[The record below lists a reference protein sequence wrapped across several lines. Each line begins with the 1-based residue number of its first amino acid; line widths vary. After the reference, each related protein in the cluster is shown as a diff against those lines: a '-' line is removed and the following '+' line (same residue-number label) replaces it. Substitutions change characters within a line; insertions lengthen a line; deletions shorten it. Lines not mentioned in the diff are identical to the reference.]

1 MNKLRIAIAQL
12 NTIVGD
18 ISGNTSKIMSYVEQA
33 DKKQSDIVIFPELTI
48 TGYPPEDLLFRKD
61 FIQSNLH
68 ALNEIVEFSKNR
80 NLLIVIGFVNSDVDL
95 YNAAATIYNG
105 KTIDIYHKINLPN
118 YGVFDEKRHF
128 KSGNKISII
137 KYKNIRIGITICED
151 IWHPKGP
158 DYYEALSGNAEMIVN
173 ISASPYT
180 IGKDRKR
187 IEIIRA
193 RSRDNIIKI
202 AYCNLVG
209 GQDELVFDGNSMIM
223 DENGTIVAKL
233 HSFNEYLD
241 IGDISFSDVLKK
253 RLKNINI
260 RGLRKEGIISPYKL
274 IYSSI
279 NSKKREKID
288 ELLFQIKKSVKFE
301 DKEIFNCLVCGTRD
315 YIRKNGFK
323 HVVIAIS
330 GGIDSAIVAVIA
342 VKALGSENVTGIF
355 MPSQFTESISKRD
368 AKKLCDNIGIE
379 LIEKP
384 IESIYN
390 MYLTLLDDIF
400 KDLSFGVA
408 EENLQARIR
417 GNLVMALSNKF
428 GWLVLTTGNKSE
440 MSVGYATLY
449 GDMAGG
455 FAVIKDV
462 TKTCLY
468 KIANWAN
475 DRWGLI
481 PESIIE
487 RPPTAELRQNQRDT
501 DSLPPYEILDPI
513 LKAYIEEDKSKA
525 EIGLMGYETS
535 YINKVINLV
544 IGNEYKRRQ
553 APVGIKITERSFG
566 RDRRYPITNKFKPLK

>member
-1 MNKLRIAIAQL
+1 MNKLRVAIAQL
-12 NTIVGD
+12 NTTVGD
-18 ISGNTSKIMSYVEQA
+18 ISGNTSKAMSYIEQA
-33 DKKQSDIVIFPELTI
+33 DKKQSDIIIFPELTI

-61 FIQSNLH
+61 FIQANLH

-80 NLLIVIGFVNSDVDL
+80 DMLIVIGFVDSDVYL
-95 YNAAATIYNG
+95 YNAAATIYKG
-105 KTIDIYHKINLPN
+105 EIIDIYHKIRLPN
-118 YGVFDEKRHF
+118 YGVFDEKRYF

-151 IWHPKGP
+151 IWYPKGP
-158 DYYEALSGNAEMIVN
+158 DFYEALSGDAEMIVN

-180 IGKDRKR
+180 IGKNRKR
-187 IEIIRA
+187 TEMMRTK
-193 RSRDNIIKI
+193 SKDNIIKI

-209 GQDELVFDGNSMIM
+209 GQDELVFDGNSMII
-223 DENGTIVAKL
+223 DEKGAIVAKL
-233 HSFNEYLD
+233 HSFTECLD
-241 IGDISFSDVLKK
+241 IGDVLFSDVLNR
-253 RLKNINI
+253 RLKDINI
-260 RGLRKEGIISPYKL
+260 KGSRKEEIISPYKL

-279 NSKKREKID
+279 DNAKREKID
-288 ELLFQIKKSVKFE
+288 DLLFQIGKTMESE
-301 DKEIFNCLVCGTRD
+301 EEEIFNCLVCGTED

-323 HVVIAIS
+323 HAIIAIS

-368 AKKLCDNIGIE
+368 AKKLCNNLGIE

-384 IESIYN
+384 IEPIFN
-390 MYLTLLDDIF
+390 MYLTFLNDIF
-400 KDLSFGVA
+400 KDLPFGVA

-468 KIANWAN
+468 KIANWVN
-475 DRWGLI
+475 ERWDLI

-487 RPPTAELRQNQRDT
+487 RPPTAELRPNQKDT

-525 EIGLMGYETS
+525 EIESMGYDKS
-535 YINKVINLV
+535 SVNKVINLI

-566 RDRRYPITNKFKPLK
+566 RDRRYPITNKFKPPK